1 MAAGRD
7 AVVNPAAILHG
18 SETDFAGAL
27 VPLPTTLAS
36 ACHARGV
43 RRLRH
48 VGALGV
54 ASDSPSRHQPSKA
67 HGEQVRRDADADL
80 TVLRPGGVFGTG
92 DPFLKRF
99 ADLQSVFPAAPL
111 AGSRARVQPVRI
123 EGVTSAVVVGLD
135 AGAAGQTIECVGPD
149 VLTLADLVRI
159 AQHCGSRQRPIRPSP
174 TVLGRLQA
182 WMMELAPGR
191 AADEPRQPDRHAHQQ
206 RGQRSPPGRA
216 SWGIHSA
223 SVHSIAPTGLRI

>member
-7 AVVNPAAILHG
+7 AVVNPVAILHG

-67 HGEQVRRDADADL
+67 HGEQVLRDADADL

-111 AGSRARVQPVRI
+111 AGSRARVLARADRRRDQRGGGRPGR
-123 EGVTSAVVVGLD
+123 GRG
-135 AGAAGQTIECVGPD
+135 GPD
-149 VLTLADLVRI
+149 HR
-159 AQHCGSRQRPIRPSP
+159 
-174 TVLGRLQA
+174 
-182 WMMELAPGR
+182 M
-191 AADEPRQPDRHAHQQ
+191 
-206 RGQRSPPGRA
+206 RGP
-216 SWGIHSA
+216 
-223 SVHSIAPTGLRI
+223 